1 MISIQR
7 MAHRSWLSLLTITL
21 MLFLSTRVGAE
32 VPEAQE
38 VLQKMVQSFQTEDFR
53 GKLIFMSLTPGG
65 GQMREA
71 LMTRKAPDKVRIE
84 LLTPMEE
91 RGTVIVMN
99 GEERWHIDP
108 GKEQLR
114 ERRRRGFPPPDRM
127 GEILMKDTQ
136 LLLQNYNIQVFA
148 GGHVAGRSAYLIEV
162 EAEATVRPSV
172 KLWVDTE
179 AGVILKM
186 EHYDPQKRLR
196 DILAYSQVELNPE
209 IDEAIFKRPEGV
221 NPDIGPQG
229 GRGREE
235 IWNKGQGELDLRK
248 LRKTAGLNVIFS
260 DLKPAGFVLQS
271 VQIVRFGERK
281 NVHLNYTDGL
291 AVISIFES
299 ESNDGLRGGRR
310 GRGPGG
316 RRGKENADLPQRR
329 GGSVEKMDIH
339 GIACDV
345 MSRGPMSIFRWKQ
358 KEIYITLMSELERK
372 EMTKIAGLFIN
383 DGK

>member
-1 MISIQR
+1 MVSIQR
-7 MAHRSWLSLLTITL
+7 MAHRIWLSLLTIAL
-21 MLFLSTRVGAE
+21 ILLLSTHVGAE
-32 VPEAQE
+32 TPEAQE
-38 VLQKMVQSFQTEDFR
+38 VLQKMVQSFQTENFR
-53 GKLIFMSLTPGG
+53 GRLIFMSLTPDG

-84 LLTPMEE
+84 LLTPVEE

-99 GEERWHIDP
+99 GEERWHI
-108 GKEQLR
+108 GAKREQFR
-114 ERRRRGFPPPDRM
+114 ERRRQRFRPPDRM
-127 GEILMKDTQ
+127 GEILMKDAQ
-136 LLLQNYNIQVFA
+136 LLLQNYDIQVFE

-162 EAEATVRPSV
+162 KSEAAVRPSAN
-172 KLWVDTE
+172 LWVDTE

-196 DILAYSQVELNPE
+196 DILAYSQIELNPE
-209 IDEAIFKRPEGV
+209 IDEAIFQRPEGV
-221 NPDIGPQG
+221 NPDAGPQG

-235 IWNKGQGELDLRK
+235 IWSKGQGELDLRK
-248 LRKTAGLNVIFS
+248 LRKAAGLNVIVPG
-260 DLKPAGFVLQS
+260 LKPAGFMLQS
-271 VQIVRFGERK
+271 VQIVQFGERK

-291 AVISIFES
+291 AVISVFES
-299 ESNDGLRGGRR
+299 KSNGGLRGGRR
-310 GRGPGG
+310 GRGPEG
-316 RRGKENADLPQRR
+316 RRGGGNADLPQRR
-329 GGSVEKMDIH
+329 GGGIEKVDIH